1 MPSKPS
7 DVPSDAAPAA
17 AGRRR
22 RLGNR
27 PVFFLMGIVVAAV
40 FTVGW
45 GIALVSYNG
54 GLGST
59 SYQVVAW
66 RVLSDSEATIS
77 FQVNTRDPA
86 LCLVSASDARHVQV
100 GQTEVPVEAGVQ
112 DVHARIETVREAST
126 VEVTSCRE
134 QGSQNDPAQ

>member
-1 MPSKPS
+1 MSSKPT
-7 DVPSDAAPAA
+7 DVPSDAAAPAS
-17 AGRRR
+17 GGRR

-45 GIALVSYNG
+45 GFALMSYSG
-54 GLGST
+54 GVNQP

-66 RVLSDSEATIS
+66 RVNSGSEASIS
-77 FQVNTRDPA
+77 FQVNSREPA
-86 LCLVSASDARHVQV
+86 LCLVSARDARHVQV

-112 DVHARIETVREAST
+112 DVHARIETVREASA

-134 QGSQNDPAQ
+134 QGSQSEPVQ